1 MTERQREIKKTLGRN
16 NEIDRHVRTLE
27 RLYEI
32 NMERAS
38 KSVDK
43 SVKRFYAD
51 MLIELK
57 EAQNDLKASVD
68 QTRKMIELVP
78 DKVQRDILMLYHVAC
93 IPMDEVAV
101 IIHYDRSTTWV
112 KYKKAL
118 DSLATAIDSQNGY
131 NGK

>member
-1 MTERQREIKKTLGRN
+1 MTERQKAIQETLGRN

-51 MLIELK
+51 MLMELK
-57 EAQNDLKASVD
+57 EAQKDLKISVD
-68 QTRKMIELVP
+68 KTQKMINMIP

-93 IPMDEVAV
+93 ISMDEVAV

-118 DSLATAIDSQNGY
+118 DALATVLDNENRY